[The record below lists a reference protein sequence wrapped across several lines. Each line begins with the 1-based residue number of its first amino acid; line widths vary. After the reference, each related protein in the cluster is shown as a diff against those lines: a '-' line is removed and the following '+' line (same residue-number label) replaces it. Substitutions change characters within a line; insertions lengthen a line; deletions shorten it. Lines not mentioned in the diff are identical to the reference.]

1 MKRHDAYTRDLLIA
15 GFVLCVFLRFRESM
29 IGSLDHLFATL
40 TGKSLL
46 GRNLPVRLIVF
57 GGAAVLAL
65 ALIVGLVRL
74 IRRHKTLGAVLVW
87 LVIIGGFVLL
97 ARLCAVQGLRR
108 DDLWEVRE
116 AQKYGFFGVQKYDF
130 LTYNG
135 RYFGWFLKAFYA
147 VLDPVPYID
156 IMLLVGFLLTFG
168 GLSDF
173 IHTLLIKFGAD
184 AARTAAA
191 AIAFAGLAAFIM
203 LSSNVWEVWFWASA
217 EFIYGYGA
225 ALTLWTAALTARV
238 LAYPERRQPGV
249 KALAL
254 LCVICGCGCSELV
267 TASLGIF
274 LFALFVILWVRNR
287 RPHPFVTLLFATACV
302 CVLIILLC
310 SGTVGLAMKRGHYD
324 PSADHGLM
332 SFVGRLP
339 GAFAYIAH
347 ALWGFTLIRGQY
359 LALFTALCFVCGFGI
374 RLSPGQRNAMLGGIL
389 ILLAAAH
396 LSMLV
401 NTIANFMP
409 PRVIG
414 VPICWV
420 TLAFGAA
427 GFLLGGL
434 IPHGRADA
442 SLALV
447 CALCG
452 LLCIGGFYHENFETQ
467 RLLREAWSQRDA
479 ELRALS
485 GTEGVITTCSLPV
498 PGSSV
503 LDILPDE
510 NEDYNKNIAQYYGFD
525 GIRADGKCEAFR

>member
-1 MKRHDAYTRDLLIA
+1 MKKNNVCACNLAIA
-15 GFVLCVFLRFRESM
+15 GFVLFVFLRFRESL
-29 IGSLDHLFATL
+29 IGGTDRLFAAL

-65 ALIVGLVRL
+65 ALIAGLVRL
-74 IRRHKTLGAVLVW
+74 IRRHKRLGAVLVW
-87 LVIIGGFVLL
+87 LVIAGGFVML

-130 LTYNG
+130 FTYNG

-156 IMLLVGFLLTFG
+156 ILLFAGFLLTFS
-168 GLSDF
+168 GLTDF
-173 IHTLLIKFGAD
+173 LHTLLNKFGAD
-184 AARTAAA
+184 EAGTTAAG
-191 AIAFAGLAAFIM
+191 IAFAGLAAFIM
-203 LSSNVWEVWFWASA
+203 LCSNVWEVWFWASA
-217 EFIYGYGA
+217 EFIYGYGV

-238 LAYPERRQPGV
+238 LAYPERKQPLV
-249 KALAL
+249 KVLAV
-254 LCVICGCGCSELV
+254 LCVFCGCGCSELAA
-267 TASLGIF
+267 ASLGIF
-274 LFALFVILWVRNR
+274 LFALFVILWVRNK
-287 RPHPFVTLLFATACV
+287 RPQPFATALFVTAFV
-302 CVLIILLC
+302 CVLVILLC

-324 PSADHGLM
+324 PEAEHGLTV
-332 SFVGRLP
+332 FLGKLP
-339 GAFAYIAH
+339 GYFAYIAH

-359 LALFTALCFVCGFGI
+359 LALFTAVCFVCGFGV
-374 RLSPGQRNAMLGGIL
+374 RLSAGQRNAMLGGIL
-389 ILLAAAH
+389 ILLTAAH
-396 LSMLV
+396 LSLLV
-401 NTIANFMP
+401 NTIADFMP
-409 PRVIG
+409 PRVLG

-434 IPHGRADA
+434 IPHTRQDA
-442 SLALV
+442 AAALV

-452 LLCIGGFYHENFETQ
+452 LICIGEFHHENFETQ
-467 RLLREAWSQRDA
+467 RRLHEAWNQRDA
-479 ELRALS
+479 ELRSLS

-503 LDILPDE
+503 WDLGADE
-510 NEDYNKNIAQYYGFD
+510 NEDYNKNIADYYGFD
-525 GIRADGKCEAFR
+525 GIRADEKCEAFR